1 MQIHFPNEAPEYS
14 GRELTLAFAAL
25 VDGERV
31 WCEITAEALESH
43 FGAASPSFE
52 DMLCAFA
59 NHRPRIEAAARRLLA
74 DTRAR
79 CVTLRSGYVR
89 FHEAHQR

>member
-1 MQIHFPNEAPEYS
+1 MQILFPNEAPEYS
-14 GRELTLAFAAL
+14 GPELTLLFAAM

-31 WCEITAEALESH
+31 CCEITAEALESH
-43 FGAASPSFE
+43 FGAASSRSE
-52 DMLCAFA
+52 DMLGAFA

-74 DTRAR
+74 DTRAQ

-89 FHEAHQR
+89 FHEANLR